1 MNSIRSRLYDYFAKK
16 YVKKN
21 KNMFKAKSDLPEDFT
36 VTYHTGAMNTKPN
49 SVDSINTSISHGAQI
64 VEFDVTFRPDGT
76 PVIIHSNAPS
86 NTQGVFLENALEA
99 VAQSDTCMINLDIKS
114 TANLSAVDK
123 LVMMYGL
130 TERVFYTGVF
140 EHFVEAVK
148 RDSEIPYYLNYN
160 ISREEASDIA
170 ALRNV
175 AKKVRDYGAI
185 GINSNYTHATELFVD
200 TMRKNG
206 LLVSLWTVN
215 KPADMPKVLNLK
227 PDNITTKKPHILKE
241 FFK

>member
-241 FFK
+241 FLK

>member
-1 MNSIRSRLYDYFAKK
+1 MSSIRSGIYDFFAKK
-16 YVKKN
+16 YIKRN
-21 KNMFKAKSDLPEDFT
+21 KNAFVSKSDLPENFT

-49 SVDSINTSISHGAQI
+49 SVESVNASIAHGAQI

-76 PVIIHSNAPS
+76 PVIIHSDAPKS
-86 NTQGVFLENALEA
+86 NQGVFLENALEA

-114 TANLSAVDK
+114 TANLSAVDE
-123 LVMMYGL
+123 LVRMYGL

-148 RDSEIPYYLNYN
+148 RDSQIPYYLNYN
-160 ISREEASDIA
+160 VSQTEASDIT
-170 ALRNV
+170 ALQKIV
-175 AKKVRDYGAI
+175 KKVKDYGAI
-185 GINSNYTHATELFVD
+185 GINSNYSHATELFVD

-215 KPADMPKVLNLK
+215 KPADMPKILALR

-241 FFK
+241 LIK